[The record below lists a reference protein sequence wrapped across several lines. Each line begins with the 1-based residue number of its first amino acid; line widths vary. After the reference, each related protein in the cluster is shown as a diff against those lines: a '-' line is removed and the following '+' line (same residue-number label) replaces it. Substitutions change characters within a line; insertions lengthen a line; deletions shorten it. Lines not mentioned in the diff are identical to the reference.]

1 MNNDTESNQTPPVRQ
16 RRTRT
21 TSNNS
26 NDDITATTTRMRRT
40 TRRTSAASAVALPS
54 PPPAPP
60 TAAAGAAMADIQ
72 WFEKKEEEEDED
84 TIRAPDKIRTDRLI
98 SSVSPTPSLAT
109 SRSSSA
115 RLGLGAMFNDEEN
128 ERMMMEA
135 IEASRRCFHEE
146 EAKRVK
152 RQQRCR
158 EAWARSELQGLEKR
172 LSWFIRYPPFTDVH
186 TSVWTTML
194 ELYRHFETLFSRREN
209 DPSPFPEMENRQQDV
224 ESTRIVLFRVVTT
237 SPESIH
243 PQMKKFLDFLD
254 EFIAIVSSV

>member
-1 MNNDTESNQTPPVRQ
+1 
-16 RRTRT
+16 
-21 TSNNS
+21 
-26 NDDITATTTRMRRT
+26 MRRT
-40 TRRTSAASAVALPS
+40 SRRTSAASAVALP

-60 TAAAGAAMADIQ
+60 VATAAVAAMADIQ
-72 WFEKKEEEEDED
+72 WFDKKDEEED
-84 TIRAPDKIRTDRLI
+84 IRAPDKIRTDRLI
-98 SSVSPTPSLAT
+98 SSVSTPPSLAA

-115 RLGLGAMFNDEEN
+115 RLGLGSIFDDEEN
-128 ERMMMEA
+128 DRMMREA
-135 IEASRRCFHEE
+135 MEASRRCFHEE

-209 DPSPFPEMENRQQDV
+209 DPSPLPEMENVQQDV
-224 ESTRIVLFRVVTT
+224 ESTRIILFRVVTT

>member
-1 MNNDTESNQTPPVRQ
+1 
-16 RRTRT
+16 
-21 TSNNS
+21 
-26 NDDITATTTRMRRT
+26 
-40 TRRTSAASAVALPS
+40 
-54 PPPAPP
+54 
-60 TAAAGAAMADIQ
+60 MADIQ
-72 WFEKKEEEEDED
+72 WFEEGDAMDAKDAMD
-84 TIRAPDKIRTDRLI
+84 TIREPDKIRTDRLI
-98 SSVSPTPSLAT
+98 SSASSPPSLAA
-109 SRSSSA
+109 SRSTSA
-115 RLGLGAMFNDEEN
+115 RLGLGLGAMFNDEEN

-158 EAWARSELQGLEKR
+158 EAWRRLELQGLEKR

-209 DPSPFPEMENRQQDV
+209 DPSSLPEMENVQQDV

-254 EFIAIVSSV
+254 EFIAIVSSSV